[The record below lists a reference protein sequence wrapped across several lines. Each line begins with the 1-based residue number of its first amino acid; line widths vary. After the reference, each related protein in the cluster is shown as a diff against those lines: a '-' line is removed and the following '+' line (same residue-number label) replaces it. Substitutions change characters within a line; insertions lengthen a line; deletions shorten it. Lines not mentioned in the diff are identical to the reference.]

1 MSHRRKLLTAVIL
14 VLVIT
19 SAVYADMTPV
29 SVLNAGRRQ
38 SSHIF
43 GRTDL
48 LYTDLY
54 SPSNFP
60 IFVELYSCSVEFLPG
75 ASADVSQTSEMQ
87 QPQILTDGTG
97 SFSLCLCAL
106 IGLGLCRTAPWVKK
120 LSFGFVPEWYHNGGP
135 FQIGHSYAVTPESL
149 CPVPA
154 YCFIQPVCMA
164 EDSIP
169 QYRLGTITSLWRKSQ
184 FTPIVIG
191 PRGPPDMS

>member
-1 MSHRRKLLTAVIL
+1 MSHRRKILTAIIGT
-14 VLVIT
+14 LVIT

-29 SVLNAGRRQ
+29 SRLNTVRQ
-38 SSHIF
+38 RASQVF
-43 GRTDL
+43 GRTALQYTKGLFSCFNVTGLDIWSVTL
-48 LYTDLY
+48 L
-54 SPSNFP
+54 P
-60 IFVELYSCSVEFLPG
+60 E
-75 ASADVSQTSEMQ
+75 AKADVSQASEMQ

-106 IGLGLCRTAPWVKK
+106 IGLGLCRTAPWVRK

-135 FQIGHSYAVTPESL
+135 FQIGHSFAISPESL

-164 EDSIP
+164 EDSVP

-184 FTPIVIG
+184 FSPTVLAA
-191 PRGPPDMS
+191 RGPPDIS